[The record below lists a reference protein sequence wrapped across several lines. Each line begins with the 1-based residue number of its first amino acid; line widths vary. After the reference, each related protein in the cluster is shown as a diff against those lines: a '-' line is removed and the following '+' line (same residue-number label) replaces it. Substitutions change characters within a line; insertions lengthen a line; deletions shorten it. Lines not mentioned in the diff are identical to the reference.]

1 MGLRIVPGTANP
13 LLAGAIA
20 KTLGTEPVPCELDR
34 FPDGELRPVVGHL
47 RGDDV
52 YVIQPTGPPVSD
64 HLMELLLLLDACR
77 RGGAGRIT
85 AVLPYFGYA
94 RQDRRGRAGEAVG
107 ARVVADALAAS
118 GAQRL
123 VVVDPHS
130 AALEAMCGIPVE
142 MLTAVPALAGALA
155 PAIPGDAVVVAP
167 DLGAVKLAEHY
178 ASLLQR
184 PVAVVRKTRVTGATV
199 RAEEIAGD
207 VAGRPAV
214 IVDDMISTGATIEA
228 AAQVCPRSR
237 GHTRH
242 CRRRDPRAAGGRG
255 RRPARAAAGAV
266 RGHHR
271 QPAPEP
277 FPGARASGGVRRPAA
292 GRRHRPPA
300 PRPAAGG
307 PAGPHLTS
315 GSPPQRARSG
325 LRVPAG
331 AGDRGQIQ
339 ARVISIRRPGPW
351 PVAQGR

>member
-1 MGLRIVPGTANP
+1 MGLRIVAGTANP
-13 LLAGAIA
+13 LLAGVVA
-20 KTLGTEPVPCELDR
+20 TVLRTEPVTRAVER

-64 HLMELLLLLDACR
+64 HLMELFLLLDACR
-77 RGGAGRIT
+77 RGGAERIT

-107 ARVVADALAAS
+107 ARVVADALAGS

-155 PAIPGDAVVVAP
+155 PVTPEGAVIVAP

-178 ASLLQR
+178 ASLLRR

-199 RAEEIAGD
+199 HASDIAGD
-207 VAGRPAV
+207 VAGRSAV

-228 AAQVCPRSR
+228 AAGVVLAHGGVP
-237 GHTRH
+237 GIVV
-242 CRRRDPRAAGGRG
+242 AATHGLLVG
-255 RRPARAAAGAV
+255 AAASRLEQLPV
-266 RGHHR
+266 RC
-271 QPAPEP
+271 
-277 FPGARASGGVRRPAA
+277 V
-292 GRRHRPPA
+292 
-300 PRPAAGG
+300 
-307 PAGPHLTS
+307 LTTDTL
-315 GSPPQRARSG
+315 A
-325 LRVPAG
+325 
-331 AGDRGQIQ
+331 RGQSLTAALQ
-339 ARVISIRRPGPW
+339 LES
-351 PVAQGR
+351 VAPLLADAIGRLHHNQPLGDLLIHT